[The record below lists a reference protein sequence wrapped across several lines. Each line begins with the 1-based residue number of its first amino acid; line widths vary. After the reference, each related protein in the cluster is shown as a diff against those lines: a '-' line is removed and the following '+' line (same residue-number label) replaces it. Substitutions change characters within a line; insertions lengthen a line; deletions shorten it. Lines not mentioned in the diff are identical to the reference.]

1 MTGDTVL
8 GPVTRA
14 HLTIAEERLDRG
26 VLLAGTHVLSGGRL
40 VLRGQLGG
48 SSRVDSG
55 GQLTVDG
62 QLTGTLV
69 VAQDARVE
77 LTGQIGGVIRNAG
90 WVRMSGAISARVL
103 QNTGLV
109 EFAAGSVINRGGR
122 FVRLCPDG
130 TFEAFRSGAKP
141 SALEPSC
148 WLTLA
153 PGCRFVP
160 PADLA
165 PAAAVG

>member
-8 GPVTRA
+8 GPVTRV

-26 VLLAGTHVLSGGRL
+26 VLLAGAHVLTGGRL

-69 VAQDARVE
+69 VAEKSRVD
-77 LTGQIGGVIRNAG
+77 LSGQIDGAIRNAG
-90 WVRMSGAISARVL
+90 WVRMSGTISARVL

-109 EFAAGSVINRGGR
+109 EVAAGSVINRNGR
-122 FVRLCPDG
+122 LVRLCPDG
-130 TFEAFRSGAKP
+130 TFEAFRSGSKP
-141 SALEPSC
+141 APFEPVC
-148 WLTLA
+148 WLTMA
-153 PGCRFVP
+153 PGCRYDP
-160 PADLA
+160 PADLES
-165 PAAAVG
+165 AAAV